1 MFALELP
8 IAAPMPAEGQG
19 ASATLALSQPLAGLC
34 ILVID
39 NEIAITEGMEALL
52 GGWSCAVIKAANLEE
67 AERLLKAAPRLPDGI
82 LADYHLDHGDGIEA
96 IVALRWKL
104 APRLPA
110 ALLTADRSPDVREL
124 AAGKSIHVLHK
135 PLKPAALRALLAQ
148 WPAMRTAAE

>member
-19 ASATLALSQPLAGLC
+19 ASAALALSQPLAGLG

-67 AERLLKAAPRLPDGI
+67 AERLLKAAPRLPVGI
-82 LADYHLDHGDGIEA
+82 LADDHLDHRDGVQA
-96 IVALRWKL
+96 IVAVRRTL
-104 APRLPA
+104 
-110 ALLTADRSPDVREL
+110 SP
-124 AAGKSIHVLHK
+124 
-135 PLKPAALRALLAQ
+135 
-148 WPAMRTAAE
+148 